1 MTEIRAERKS
11 VLDYLSKNRFLIPMY
26 QRPYVWD
33 IEKCEELWNDIVDF
47 FSEEKNIKDKEE
59 YFLGSAVMYEDNG
72 KQNIIDGQQRTT
84 SLSLLIKALY
94 NKASRDKSEDTQK
107 LVSSLESCLWEID
120 DISGKA
126 NQKELHL
133 KSEVATENDNEK
145 LEQILNNT
153 YELPDDFD
161 LDKAIKRVKTN
172 YEKNYLF
179 FIQKSDEF
187 AKNNPTQWEKLCV
200 FILKSCILLPIEC
213 EGKNETI
220 RQENALRI
228 FNTLNNRGEPLGDT
242 DIFKGI
248 IFTSKKSAGERKD
261 FAERWK
267 ELENETDINFIFRN
281 YKHIIRARNK
291 IKSGE
296 TGLRPFFTKEYK
308 EVLEDKNLMEELEN
322 LTHFWE
328 SDKNWTL
335 KFLQFDEILDLLP
348 NEYWKYLLST
358 YYMYCKDKNKNF
370 FEEKSLENF
379 FRKTITHFLV
389 KLINKP
395 TIAEIKPLVFN
406 AYVSLYE
413 KDELDFQTNTKE
425 ILAKES
431 LFKEQFFNAK
441 SITSSLLS
449 LYMYIKYPEQE
460 IIYGE
465 IEHIFPQTTKWRKTY
480 TGWDKEE
487 AKPFIDSI
495 GNKIWLEKK
504 LNIKASNGYFDEK
517 KEKYKES
524 RFLEVK
530 ALSEYPKNDWLKED
544 IIQRGNEIYETLR
557 KFFEENL

>member
-1 MTEIRAERKS
+1 MTELKAERKS

-33 IEKCEELWNDIVDF
+33 IEKCEELWNDIVEF
-47 FSEEKNIKDKEE
+47 FSEEKNTKENEE

-84 SLSLLIKALY
+84 SLSLLVKALY
-94 NKASRDKSEDTQK
+94 DKASRDKSEDTQK

-133 KSEVATENDNEK
+133 KSEVATESDNEK

-153 YELPDDFD
+153 YELPNDSD
-161 LDKAIKRVKTN
+161 LDIAMKNAETN

-179 FIQKSDEF
+179 FIQKSNEF
-187 AKNNPTQWEKLCV
+187 AKDNPTKWEKLCV

-248 IFTSKKSAGERKD
+248 IFTSKKSADERKD

-281 YKHIIRARNK
+281 YKHIVRARK
-291 IKSGE
+291 GIKSSE

-322 LTHFWE
+322 LTHFWK
-328 SDKNWTL
+328 SDEGWNLRTL
-335 KFLQFDEILDLLP
+335 QYFDVLDLLP
-348 NEYWKYLLST
+348 NEYWRYLLSA
-358 YYMYCKDKNKNF
+358 YYMYCKDKNKDF
-370 FEEKSLENF
+370 FEAKSLENF
-379 FRKTITHFLV
+379 LKKTITHFLV

-413 KDELDFQTNTKE
+413 KGKLDFQANTKE
-425 ILAKES
+425 ILAKEP
-431 LFKEQFFNAK
+431 LFKEQFLNAK
-441 SITSSLLS
+441 RISSSLLT
-449 LYMYIKYPEQE
+449 LYTYIKYPKQE
-460 IIYGE
+460 AIEGE
-465 IEHIFPQTTKWRKTY
+465 IEHIFPQTTKWRKSY

-504 LNIKASNGYFDEK
+504 LNIWASNKYFDDK
-517 KEKYKES
+517 KEEYKKS
-524 RFLEVK
+524 KFLE
-530 ALSEYPKNDWLKED
+530 AQDLSKYPQNDWLKDD
-544 IIQRGNEIYETLR
+544 ILKRENEIYQTL
-557 KFFEENL
+557 KEFFEKNL